1 MKAELIITNI
11 SKIYTSN
18 QKAPVHGEKMKE
30 IRIFEHAS
38 IAIKN
43 GKIIAIGDFDF
54 EHFQDTKTKIIDAKN
69 NIMIPGLID
78 SHTHL
83 VHAGSRV
90 KETMMLIEGKSY
102 LDILKE
108 GGGILSTVKQ
118 TRESSFEELYQK
130 AAQDLTEML
139 SFGVTTVEAKS
150 GYGLDFETEVKQLEV
165 SKKLG
170 EDKVIEIYNTYLG
183 AHAIPKEYESNRK
196 SYISMVKNNM
206 IYIKNN
212 HLADA
217 VDVFMEQGV
226 FDYEE
231 TKELLEEAKKLG
243 FKIHLHADEIIP
255 LGGTKLGIDLGA
267 SSVDHLMAM
276 STEDMKLLKS
286 TKTICNLL
294 PSTSFFLNKDYAKA
308 RRMIES
314 GASVAISSDYNPG
327 SAPSKNLQFAMQL
340 AFNKIKMH
348 PYEILTA
355 VTINPAYSLGIHEE
369 VGSID
374 IGKQADL
381 VLIDRE
387 NFESILMNVGSNY
400 VSQVYKNGKLVF
412 SK

>member
-11 SKIYTSN
+11 SKIYTSS
-18 QKAPVHGEKMKE
+18 QKAPVRGEKMKD

-43 GKIIAIGDFDF
+43 GKIIALGDIDF
-54 EHFQDTKTKIIDAKN
+54 EHYQDAKTKIIDAKN
-69 NIMIPGLID
+69 NIMIPGFID

-118 TRESSFEELYQK
+118 TRESSFEDLYQK
-130 AAQDLTEML
+130 GAQDLTEML

-170 EDKVIEIYNTYLG
+170 EDQAIDIYNTYLG
-183 AHAIPKEYESNRK
+183 AHAIPKEFESNRK

-243 FKIHLHADEIIP
+243 FKIHLHADEMIP
-255 LGGTKLGIDLGA
+255 LGGTKLGIELGA

-308 RRMIES
+308 RKMIES
-314 GASVAISSDYNPG
+314 GACIAISSDYNPG
-327 SAPSKNLQFAMQL
+327 SAPSKNFQFAMQL
-340 AFNKIKMH
+340 AFNKLKMH

-369 VGSID
+369 VGTID

-387 NFESILMNVGSNY
+387 NFESILMSVGSNY
-400 VSQVYKNGKLVF
+400 VSQVFKKGKLVY